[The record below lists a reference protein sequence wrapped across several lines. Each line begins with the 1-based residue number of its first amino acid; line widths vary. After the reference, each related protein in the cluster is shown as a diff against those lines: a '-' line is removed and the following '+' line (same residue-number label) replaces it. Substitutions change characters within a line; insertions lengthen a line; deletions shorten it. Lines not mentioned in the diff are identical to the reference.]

1 MEYRVFKPDNPSEVF
16 VLRIDA
22 DGSKKVL
29 PVEDQDDKV
38 GDKADKVK
46 EEPMEQIEE
55 TLEEE
60 EEEEE
65 EGIKEEA
72 EQE

>member
-22 DGSKKVL
+22 DGSEKVL
-29 PVEDQDDKV
+29 PVEDQDDQV
-38 GDKADKVK
+38 GNEADEVK

-55 TLEEE
+55 TLEQQEE
-60 EEEEE
+60 EEE
-65 EGIKEEA
+65 IKEEK

>member
-22 DGSKKVL
+22 DGSEKVF
-29 PVEDQDDKV
+29 PVEDQDDQV
-38 GDKADKVK
+38 GDKADEVK
-46 EEPMEQIEE
+46 EEPMEQKEE
-55 TLEEE
+55 TLEQQE
-60 EEEEE
+60 
-65 EGIKEEA
+65 IKEEA

>member
-22 DGSKKVL
+22 DGSEKVL
-29 PVEDQDDKV
+29 PVEDQDDQV
-38 GDKADKVK
+38 GNEADEVK

-55 TLEEE
+55 TLEQEE
-60 EEEEE
+60 EEE
-65 EGIKEEA
+65 IKEEA

>member
-1 MEYRVFKPDNPSEVF
+1 MEYRVFKPDNPSKVF

-22 DGSKKVL
+22 DGSEKVL
-29 PVEDQDDKV
+29 PVEDQDDQVSNKS
-38 GDKADKVK
+38 DEVK

-55 TLEEE
+55 TLEQEE
-60 EEEEE
+60 EEE
-65 EGIKEEA
+65 IKEEA

>member
-22 DGSKKVL
+22 DGSEKVL
-29 PVEDQDDKV
+29 PVEDQDDQV
-38 GDKADKVK
+38 GDKADEVK

-55 TLEEE
+55 TLEQQEE
-60 EEEEE
+60 
-65 EGIKEEA
+65 
-72 EQE
+72 

>member
-1 MEYRVFKPDNPSEVF
+1 MEYRVFKPDNPSKVF

-22 DGSKKVL
+22 DGSEKVL
-29 PVEDQDDKV
+29 PVEDPDDQV
-38 GDKADKVK
+38 GNKADEVK

-55 TLEEE
+55 TLGQQEEE
-60 EEEEE
+60 
-65 EGIKEEA
+65 IKEEA